1 MQNYANDKLFVECFQ
16 TLEQKKPKATL
27 ISYIETMFIDLKQGT
42 KHPEA
47 GP

>member
-1 MQNYANDKLFVECFQ
+1 MAKFFVECLK
-16 TLEQKKPKATL
+16 TMTKEKVVC
-27 ISYIETMFIDLKQGT
+27 YIETMFIQVKQGT